1 MLTLKTKNSLIL
13 HLVGEQAINMNTLS
27 MKTVKEISK
36 ITGISIRTLRYYDEI
51 GLLKPARVTEAG
63 YRLYDDQELE
73 KLQEILFY
81 KELEIP
87 LSDIK
92 KIMENPEYDKQKA
105 LAVQKSLLERKR
117 NRLNGIIELID
128 DVMKGVNTMSFGAF
142 TEEDVKKIIDHSLE
156 LQSQESLNAIIEQFG
171 SLENYCASMEENL
184 KDESRAAELIKIY
197 GSKDKAVEASLEATG
212 NMDELQQVQSDIDNI
227 YKQFALVMEKQ
238 DADVETECVKKL
250 AESYKKLLRV
260 DNARYVLL
268 KTADDYLGNGVLT
281 EVTDKQYGQGVTK
294 YIGEAIKRY
303 YGV

>member
-1 MLTLKTKNSLIL
+1 
-13 HLVGEQAINMNTLS
+13 

-212 NMDELQQVQSDIDNI
+212 NMDELQQVQYDIDNI
-227 YKQFALVMEKQ
+227 YKQFAIAMEKQ
-238 DADVETECVKKL
+238 DADMETECVGKL

>member
-1 MLTLKTKNSLIL
+1 
-13 HLVGEQAINMNTLS
+13 

-171 SLENYCASMEENL
+171 SLENYRASMEENL
-184 KDESRAAELIKIY
+184 KDESRVAELIKIY
-197 GSKDKAVEASLEATG
+197 GSKDQAVEASLASTG
-212 NMDELQQVQSDIDNI
+212 NMDELQQVQYDIDNI
-227 YKQFALVMEKQ
+227 YNQFALAKEKQ
-238 DADVETECVKKL
+238 DADMETECVEKL
-250 AESYKKLLRV
+250 AESYKKLLHV

-281 EVTDKQYGQGVTK
+281 EATDKQYGQGVTK

>member
-1 MLTLKTKNSLIL
+1 
-13 HLVGEQAINMNTLS
+13 

-92 KIMENPEYDKQKA
+92 KIMENPEYDKQKE
-105 LAVQKSLLERKR
+105 LTVQKSLLERKR

-142 TEEDVKKIIDHSLE
+142 TEADVEKIIDHSLE

-238 DADVETECVKKL
+238 DVDVETECVKKL

-281 EVTDKQYGQGVTK
+281 EATDKQYGQGVTK

>member
-1 MLTLKTKNSLIL
+1 M
-13 HLVGEQAINMNTLS
+13 TLS
-27 MKTVKEISK
+27 LRDGLGWNRKEEIYEKTVKEISK
-36 ITGISIRTLRYYDEI
+36 INGISIRTLRYYDEI

-81 KELEIP
+81 KELEIR

-92 KIMENPEYDKQKA
+92 KIMDNPEYDKQKA

-117 NRLNGIIELID
+117 NCLNRIIELID

-156 LQSQESLNAIIEQFG
+156 LQSQETRNAIIEQFG
-171 SLENYCASMEENL
+171 SLENYSASMEENL
-184 KDESRAAELIKIY
+184 KDGSRAAELIKIY
-197 GSKDKAVEASLEATG
+197 GSKDKAIEASLAATG
-212 NMDELQQVQSDIDNI
+212 NMDELRQVQYDIDNI
-227 YKQFALVMEKQ
+227 YKQFAIAMEKQ
-238 DADVETECVKKL
+238 DADMETECVGKL
-250 AESYKKLLRV
+250 SESYKKLLRV

-268 KTADDYLGNGVLT
+268 KTADDYVGNGVLT
-281 EVTDKQYGQGVTK
+281 EATDKQYGQGVTK

>member
-1 MLTLKTKNSLIL
+1 
-13 HLVGEQAINMNTLS
+13 

-117 NRLNGIIELID
+117 NCLNRIIELID

-156 LQSQESLNAIIEQFG
+156 LKSQETRNAIIEQFG
-171 SLENYCASMEENL
+171 SLENYRASMEENL
-184 KDESRAAELIKIY
+184 KDGSRAAELIKIY
-197 GSKDKAVEASLEATG
+197 GSKDKAIEASLAATG
-212 NMDELQQVQSDIDNI
+212 NMDELRQGQYDIDNI
-227 YKQFALVMEKQ
+227 YKQFALAKEKQ
-238 DADVETECVKKL
+238 DADMETECVGKL

-268 KTADDYLGNGVLT
+268 KTADDYVGNGVLT
-281 EVTDKQYGQGVTK
+281 EATDKQYGQGVTK

>member
-1 MLTLKTKNSLIL
+1 
-13 HLVGEQAINMNTLS
+13 

-92 KIMENPEYDKQKA
+92 KILENPEYDKQKA
-105 LAVQKSLLERKR
+105 LAVQKSLLEQKR

-156 LQSQESLNAIIEQFG
+156 LQSQETRNAIIEQFG
-171 SLENYCASMEENL
+171 SLENYRASMEENL
-184 KDESRAAELIKIY
+184 KDGSRAAELIKIY
-197 GSKDKAVEASLEATG
+197 GSKDKAIEASLAATG
-212 NMDELQQVQSDIDNI
+212 NMDELRQGQYDIDNI
-227 YKQFALVMEKQ
+227 YKQFALAKEKQ
-238 DADVETECVKKL
+238 DADMETECVGKL

-268 KTADDYLGNGVLT
+268 KTADDYVGNGVLT
-281 EVTDKQYGQGVTK
+281 EATDKQYGQGVTK
-294 YIGEAIKRY
+294 YIGESIKRY

>member
-1 MLTLKTKNSLIL
+1 
-13 HLVGEQAINMNTLS
+13 

-63 YRLYDDQELE
+63 YRLYDDKELE

-87 LSDIK
+87 LADIK
-92 KIMENPEYDKQKA
+92 KVMENPEYDKQKA

-142 TEEDVKKIIDHSLE
+142 TEEDVKKMIDHGLE

-171 SLENYCASMEENL
+171 SLENYRASMEENL

-197 GSKDKAVEASLEATG
+197 GSKDKAVEASLAATG
-212 NMDELQQVQSDIDNI
+212 NMNELQQVQYDIDII
-227 YKQFALVMEKQ
+227 YKQFAIAMEKQ
-238 DADVETECVKKL
+238 DADMETECVGKL

-260 DNARYVLL
+260 DNARYILL

-281 EVTDKQYGQGVTK
+281 EVTDKQYGLGVTK

>member
-1 MLTLKTKNSLIL
+1 MK
-13 HLVGEQAINMNTLS
+13 
-27 MKTVKEISK
+27 KTVKEISK

-117 NRLNGIIELID
+117 NCLNRIIELID

-156 LQSQESLNAIIEQFG
+156 LKSQETRNAIIEQFG
-171 SLENYCASMEENL
+171 SLENCRASMEENL
-184 KDESRAAELIKIY
+184 KDGSRAAELIKIY
-197 GSKDKAVEASLEATG
+197 GSKDKAIEASLAATG
-212 NMDELQQVQSDIDNI
+212 NMDELRQGQYDIDNI
-227 YKQFALVMEKQ
+227 YKQFALAKEKQ
-238 DADVETECVKKL
+238 DADMETECVGKL

-268 KTADDYLGNGVLT
+268 KTADDYVGNGVLT
-281 EVTDKQYGQGVTK
+281 EATDKQYGQGVTK

>member
-1 MLTLKTKNSLIL
+1 MK
-13 HLVGEQAINMNTLS
+13 
-27 MKTVKEISK
+27 KTVKEISK

-92 KIMENPEYDKQKA
+92 KIMDNPEYDKQKA

-117 NRLNGIIELID
+117 NCLNRIIELID

-156 LQSQESLNAIIEQFG
+156 LQSQETRNAIIEQFG
-171 SLENYCASMEENL
+171 SLENYSASMEENL
-184 KDESRAAELIKIY
+184 KDGSRAAELIKIY
-197 GSKDKAVEASLEATG
+197 GSKDKAIEASLAATG
-212 NMDELQQVQSDIDNI
+212 NMDELRQVQYDIDNI
-227 YKQFALVMEKQ
+227 YKQFALAKEKQ
-238 DADVETECVKKL
+238 DADMETECVGKL

-268 KTADDYLGNGVLT
+268 KTADDYVGNGVLT
-281 EVTDKQYGQGVTK
+281 EATDKQYGQGVTK

>member
-1 MLTLKTKNSLIL
+1 
-13 HLVGEQAINMNTLS
+13 

-51 GLLKPARVTEAG
+51 GLLKPSRVTEAG

-142 TEEDVKKIIDHSLE
+142 TEADVKKIIDHSLE
-156 LQSQESLNAIIEQFG
+156 LQSQDSLNAIIEQFG

-184 KDESRAAELIKIY
+184 KDESRVTELIKIY

-238 DADVETECVKKL
+238 DVDVETECVKKL

-281 EVTDKQYGQGVTK
+281 EATDKQYGQGVTK

>member
-1 MLTLKTKNSLIL
+1 
-13 HLVGEQAINMNTLS
+13 

-105 LAVQKSLLERKR
+105 LTVQKSLLERKR

-212 NMDELQQVQSDIDNI
+212 NMDELQQVQYDIDNI
-227 YKQFALVMEKQ
+227 YKQFAIAMEKQ
-238 DADVETECVKKL
+238 DADMETECVGKL

-268 KTADDYLGNGVLT
+268 KTTDDYLGNGVLT
-281 EVTDKQYGQGVTK
+281 EATDKQYGQGVTK

>member
-1 MLTLKTKNSLIL
+1 
-13 HLVGEQAINMNTLS
+13 

-81 KELEIP
+81 RELEIP

-105 LAVQKSLLERKR
+105 LTVQKSLLERKR

-212 NMDELQQVQSDIDNI
+212 NMDELQQVQYDIDNI
-227 YKQFALVMEKQ
+227 YKQFAIAMEKQ
-238 DADVETECVKKL
+238 DADMETECVGKL

-268 KTADDYLGNGVLT
+268 KTTDDYLGNGVLT
-281 EVTDKQYGQGVTK
+281 EATDKQYGQGVTK

>member
-1 MLTLKTKNSLIL
+1 
-13 HLVGEQAINMNTLS
+13 

-105 LAVQKSLLERKR
+105 LAVQKSLLEQKR

-171 SLENYCASMEENL
+171 SLENCRASMEENL

-197 GSKDKAVEASLEATG
+197 GSKDKAVDASLAAKG
-212 NMDELQQVQSDIDNI
+212 NMDELQQVQYDIDNI
-227 YKQFALVMEKQ
+227 YKQFALAKEKQ
-238 DADVETECVKKL
+238 DADMETEFVRKL
-250 AESYKKLLRV
+250 VESYKKLLRV

-281 EVTDKQYGQGVTK
+281 EATDKQYGQGVTK

>member
-1 MLTLKTKNSLIL
+1 MK
-13 HLVGEQAINMNTLS
+13 
-27 MKTVKEISK
+27 KTVKEISK

-92 KIMENPEYDKQKA
+92 KIMDNPEYDKQKA

-117 NRLNGIIELID
+117 NCLNRIIELID

-156 LQSQESLNAIIEQFG
+156 LQSQETRNAIIEQFG
-171 SLENYCASMEENL
+171 SLENYRASMEENL
-184 KDESRAAELIKIY
+184 KDESGAAELIKIY
-197 GSKDKAVEASLEATG
+197 GSKDKAIEASLAATG
-212 NMDELQQVQSDIDNI
+212 NMDELRQVQYDIDNI
-227 YKQFALVMEKQ
+227 YKQFALAKEKQ
-238 DADVETECVKKL
+238 DADMETECVGKL

-268 KTADDYLGNGVLT
+268 KTADDYVGNGVLT
-281 EVTDKQYGQGVTK
+281 EATDKQYGQGVTK

>member
-1 MLTLKTKNSLIL
+1 
-13 HLVGEQAINMNTLS
+13 
-27 MKTVKEISK
+27 MKTVKEVSK

-51 GLLKPARVTEAG
+51 GLLKPARVTESG
-63 YRLYDDQELE
+63 YRLYDKEELE

-92 KIMENPEYDKQKA
+92 KIMANPEYDRQKA
-105 LAVQKSLLERKR
+105 LAVQKTLLERKR

-171 SLENYCASMEENL
+171 SLENYRASMEENL

-197 GSKDKAVEASLEATG
+197 GSKDKVVDASLAATG
-212 NMDELQQVQSDIDNI
+212 NMDELQQVQNDIDNI
-227 YKQFALVMEKQ
+227 YKQFALAMEKQ
-238 DADVETECVKKL
+238 DVDMGAECVKKL
-250 AESYKKLLRV
+250 AESYKKFLHV

-268 KTADDYLGNGVLT
+268 KTAEDYLGNGVLT
-281 EVTDKQYGQGVTK
+281 EATDKQYGQGITK
-294 YIGEAIKRY
+294 YIGEAIKHY

>member
-1 MLTLKTKNSLIL
+1 
-13 HLVGEQAINMNTLS
+13 

-63 YRLYDDQELE
+63 YRLYDNQELE

-81 KELEIP
+81 KELEIS
-87 LSDIK
+87 LSEIK
-92 KIMENPEYDKQKA
+92 KIMENPEYDRQKA

-156 LQSQESLNAIIEQFG
+156 LQSQESLDAIIEQFG
-171 SLENYCASMEENL
+171 SLENCRASMEENL

-197 GSKDKAVEASLEATG
+197 GSKDKAVDASLAATG
-212 NMDELQQVQSDIDNI
+212 NMDELQQVQYDIDNI
-227 YKQFALVMEKQ
+227 YKQFAIAMEEQ
-238 DADVETECVKKL
+238 DADMETECVGKL

-281 EVTDKQYGQGVTK
+281 EATDKQYGQGVTK

>member
-1 MLTLKTKNSLIL
+1 
-13 HLVGEQAINMNTLS
+13 

-63 YRLYDDQELE
+63 YRLYDDKELE

-87 LSDIK
+87 LADIK
-92 KIMENPEYDKQKA
+92 KVMENPEYDKQKA
-105 LAVQKSLLERKR
+105 LAIQKSLLERKR

-142 TEEDVKKIIDHSLE
+142 TEADVKKIIDHSLE
-156 LQSQESLNAIIEQFG
+156 LQSQESLDAIIEQFG
-171 SLENYCASMEENL
+171 SLENYRAFMEENL

-197 GSKDKAVEASLEATG
+197 GSKDKVVDASLATTG
-212 NMDELQQVQSDIDNI
+212 NMDEQRQIQSEIDNI
-227 YKQFALVMEKQ
+227 YKQFALAMEKQ
-238 DADVETECVKKL
+238 DATMETECVGKL
-250 AESYKKLLRV
+250 AESYKKLLHV

-268 KTADDYLGNGVLT
+268 KTADDYLSDGVLV
-281 EVTDKQYGQGVTK
+281 EPTDKQYGQGVTK

>member
-1 MLTLKTKNSLIL
+1 
-13 HLVGEQAINMNTLS
+13 

-142 TEEDVKKIIDHSLE
+142 TEENVKKIIDHSLE
-156 LQSQESLNAIIEQFG
+156 LQSQESLDAIIEEFD
-171 SLENYCASMEENL
+171 SLKNYRVAMEENL

-197 GSKDKAVEASLEATG
+197 GSKDKAVEASLAATG
-212 NMDELQQVQSDIDNI
+212 NMDELQQVQYDIDNI

-281 EVTDKQYGQGVTK
+281 EATDKQYGQGVTK

>member
-1 MLTLKTKNSLIL
+1 
-13 HLVGEQAINMNTLS
+13 

-63 YRLYDDQELE
+63 YRLYDDQKLE

>member
-1 MLTLKTKNSLIL
+1 
-13 HLVGEQAINMNTLS
+13 

-63 YRLYDDQELE
+63 YRLYDDKELE

-87 LSDIK
+87 LADIK
-92 KIMENPEYDKQKA
+92 KVMENPERDKQKA

-142 TEEDVKKIIDHSLE
+142 TEEDVKKMIDHSLE

-171 SLENYCASMEENL
+171 SLENYRASMEENL

-197 GSKDKAVEASLEATG
+197 GSKDKAVDASLAATG
-212 NMDELQQVQSDIDNI
+212 NMDELLQVQYDIDNI
-227 YKQFALVMEKQ
+227 YKQFAIAMEKQ
-238 DADVETECVKKL
+238 DADMETECVRKL
-250 AESYKKLLRV
+250 VESYKKLLRV

-268 KTADDYLGNGVLT
+268 KTADDYLGSGVLA
-281 EVTDKQYGQGVTK
+281 EATDKQFGQGVTK

>member
-1 MLTLKTKNSLIL
+1 
-13 HLVGEQAINMNTLS
+13 
-27 MKTVKEISK
+27 MKKVKEISK

-92 KIMENPEYDKQKA
+92 KIMGNPEYDKQKA
-105 LAVQKSLLERKR
+105 LAVQKSLLEQKR

-128 DVMKGVNTMSFGAF
+128 DVMKGVNTLSFGAF

-171 SLENYCASMEENL
+171 SLENCRASMEENL

-197 GSKDKAVEASLEATG
+197 GSKDKAVDASLAATG
-212 NMDELQQVQSDIDNI
+212 NMDELQQVQYDIDNI
-227 YKQFALVMEKQ
+227 YKQFAIAMEKQ
-238 DADVETECVKKL
+238 DADMETECVGKL

-281 EVTDKQYGQGVTK
+281 EATDKQYGQGVTK
-294 YIGEAIKRY
+294 YIGEAIRCY

>member
-1 MLTLKTKNSLIL
+1 MLF
-13 HLVGEQAINMNTLS
+13 
-27 MKTVKEISK
+27 
-36 ITGISIRTLRYYDEI
+36 YYDEI
-51 GLLKPARVTEAG
+51 GVLKPARVTEAG
-63 YRLYDDQELE
+63 YRLYDEQELE

-156 LQSQESLNAIIEQFG
+156 LQSKESLDAIIEQFG
-171 SLENYCASMEENL
+171 SLENYRASMEENL

-197 GSKDKAVEASLEATG
+197 GGKDKAVDASLAATG
-212 NMDELQQVQSDIDNI
+212 NMDELQQVQNDIDNI
-227 YKQFALVMEKQ
+227 YKQFALAMEKQ
-238 DADVETECVKKL
+238 DADMGAECVKKL
-250 AESYKKLLRV
+250 AESYKKLLRL

-268 KTADDYLGNGVLT
+268 KTADDYLGNGVLI
-281 EVTDKQYGQGVTK
+281 EATDKQYGQGVTK
-294 YIGEAIKRY
+294 YIGEAIKHY

>member
-1 MLTLKTKNSLIL
+1 
-13 HLVGEQAINMNTLS
+13 

-51 GLLKPARVTEAG
+51 GLLKPSRVTEAG

-92 KIMENPEYDKQKA
+92 KIMDNPEYDKQKA

-117 NRLNGIIELID
+117 NRLNGIVELID

-142 TEEDVKKIIDHSLE
+142 TEADVKKIIDHSLE
-156 LQSQESLNAIIEQFG
+156 LQSQDSLNAIIEQSG

-184 KDESRAAELIKIY
+184 KDESRVTELIKIY

-238 DADVETECVKKL
+238 DVDVETECVKKL

-281 EVTDKQYGQGVTK
+281 EATDKQYGQGVTK

>member
-1 MLTLKTKNSLIL
+1 
-13 HLVGEQAINMNTLS
+13 

-63 YRLYDDQELE
+63 YRLYDDKELE

-87 LSDIK
+87 LADIK
-92 KIMENPEYDKQKA
+92 KVMENPEYDKQKA

-142 TEEDVKKIIDHSLE
+142 TEADVKKIIDHSLE
-156 LQSQESLNAIIEQFG
+156 LQSQESLDAIIEQFG
-171 SLENYCASMEENL
+171 SLENYRASMEENL
-184 KDESRAAELIKIY
+184 KDESRVAELIKIY
-197 GSKDKAVEASLEATG
+197 GSKDKAVDASLAATG
-212 NMDELQQVQSDIDNI
+212 NMDELQQIQSEIDNI
-227 YKQFALVMEKQ
+227 YKQFAIAMEKQ
-238 DADVETECVKKL
+238 DVTMETECVGKL
-250 AESYKKLLRV
+250 AESYKKLLHV

-268 KTADDYLGNGVLT
+268 KTADDYLSNGVLV
-281 EVTDKQYGQGVTK
+281 EPTDEQYGQGVTK

>member
-1 MLTLKTKNSLIL
+1 
-13 HLVGEQAINMNTLS
+13 

-63 YRLYDDQELE
+63 YRLYDDKELE

-87 LSDIK
+87 LADIK
-92 KIMENPEYDKQKA
+92 KVMENPEYDKQKA

-142 TEEDVKKIIDHSLE
+142 TEEDVKKMIDHSLE

-171 SLENYCASMEENL
+171 SLENYRASMEENL

-197 GSKDKAVEASLEATG
+197 GSKDKAVEASLAATG
-212 NMDELQQVQSDIDNI
+212 NMNELQQVQYDIDNI
-227 YKQFALVMEKQ
+227 YKQFAIAMEKQ
-238 DADVETECVKKL
+238 DADMETECVGKL

>member
-1 MLTLKTKNSLIL
+1 
-13 HLVGEQAINMNTLS
+13 

-63 YRLYDDQELE
+63 YRLYDDKELE

-87 LSDIK
+87 LADIK
-92 KIMENPEYDKQKA
+92 KVMENPEYDKQKA
-105 LAVQKSLLERKR
+105 LAVQKSFLERKR

-142 TEEDVKKIIDHSLE
+142 TEEDVKKMIDHSLE
-156 LQSQESLNAIIEQFG
+156 LQSQESLDAIIEQFG
-171 SLENYCASMEENL
+171 SLENYRASMKENL
-184 KDESRAAELIKIY
+184 KDESRTAELIKIY
-197 GSKDKAVEASLEATG
+197 GSKDKAVEASLAATG
-212 NMDELQQVQSDIDNI
+212 NMDELQQVQYDIDNI
-227 YKQFALVMEKQ
+227 YKQFAIAKEKQ
-238 DADVETECVKKL
+238 DADMETECVRKL

-281 EVTDKQYGQGVTK
+281 EATDKQYGQGVTK

>member
-1 MLTLKTKNSLIL
+1 
-13 HLVGEQAINMNTLS
+13 
-27 MKTVKEISK
+27 MKAVKEISK

-105 LAVQKSLLERKR
+105 LAVQKSLLEQKR

-128 DVMKGVNTMSFGAF
+128 DVMKGVNKMSFGAF

-156 LQSQESLNAIIEQFG
+156 IQSQESLNAIIEQFG
-171 SLENYCASMEENL
+171 SLENYRASMEENL

-197 GSKDKAVEASLEATG
+197 GSKDKAVEASLAATG
-212 NMDELQQVQSDIDNI
+212 NMNELQQVQYDIDII
-227 YKQFALVMEKQ
+227 YKQFAIAMEKQ
-238 DADVETECVKKL
+238 DADMETECVGKL

-260 DNARYVLL
+260 DNARYILL

-294 YIGEAIKRY
+294 YVGEAIKRY

>member
-1 MLTLKTKNSLIL
+1 
-13 HLVGEQAINMNTLS
+13 

-105 LAVQKSLLERKR
+105 LAVQKSLLEQKR

-171 SLENYCASMEENL
+171 SLENCRASMEENL

-197 GSKDKAVEASLEATG
+197 GSKDKAVDASLAATG
-212 NMDELQQVQSDIDNI
+212 NMDELQQVQYDIDNI
-227 YKQFALVMEKQ
+227 YKQFAIAMEKQ
-238 DADVETECVKKL
+238 DADMETECVGKL

-281 EVTDKQYGQGVTK
+281 EATDKQFGQGVTK

>member
-1 MLTLKTKNSLIL
+1 
-13 HLVGEQAINMNTLS
+13 

-63 YRLYDDQELE
+63 YRLYDDKELE

-87 LSDIK
+87 LADIK
-92 KIMENPEYDKQKA
+92 KVMENPEYDKQKA

-142 TEEDVKKIIDHSLE
+142 TEEDVKKMIDHSLE

-171 SLENYCASMEENL
+171 SLENYRASMEENL

-197 GSKDKAVEASLEATG
+197 GSKDKAVEASLAATG
-212 NMDELQQVQSDIDNI
+212 NMNELQQVQYDIDNI
-227 YKQFALVMEKQ
+227 YKQFAIAMEKQ
-238 DADVETECVKKL
+238 DADMETECVRKL
-250 AESYKKLLRV
+250 AKNYKKLLKV

-281 EVTDKQYGQGVTK
+281 EATDKQYGQGVTK

>member
-1 MLTLKTKNSLIL
+1 
-13 HLVGEQAINMNTLS
+13 

-63 YRLYDDQELE
+63 YRLYDDKELE

-87 LSDIK
+87 LADIK
-92 KIMENPEYDKQKA
+92 KVMENPEYDKQKA

-142 TEEDVKKIIDHSLE
+142 TEEDVKKMIDHSLE
-156 LQSQESLNAIIEQFG
+156 LQSQESLDAVIEQFG
-171 SLENYCASMEENL
+171 SLENYRVAMEENL

-197 GSKDKAVEASLEATG
+197 GSKDKAVEASLAATG
-212 NMDELQQVQSDIDNI
+212 NMDELLQVQYDIDNI
-227 YKQFALVMEKQ
+227 YKQFAIAKEKQ
-238 DADVETECVKKL
+238 DADMETECVRKL
-250 AESYKKLLRV
+250 AKNYKKLLRV

-281 EVTDKQYGQGVTK
+281 EATDKQYGQGVTK

>member
-1 MLTLKTKNSLIL
+1 
-13 HLVGEQAINMNTLS
+13 
-27 MKTVKEISK
+27 MKTVKEVSK

-63 YRLYDDQELE
+63 YRLYDKEELE

-105 LAVQKSLLERKR
+105 LAVQKFLLECKR

-142 TEEDVKKIIDHSLE
+142 TEEDVKKMIDHSLE
-156 LQSQESLNAIIEQFG
+156 LQSQESLDDVIEQFG
-171 SLENYCASMEENL
+171 SLKNYRVAMEENL

-197 GSKDKAVEASLEATG
+197 GSKDKAVEASLAATG
-212 NMDELQQVQSDIDNI
+212 NMDELLQVQYDIDNI
-227 YKQFALVMEKQ
+227 YKQFAIAKEKQ
-238 DADVETECVKKL
+238 DADMETECVRKL
-250 AESYKKLLRV
+250 AKNYKKLLRV

-281 EVTDKQYGQGVTK
+281 EATDKQYGQGVTK

>member
-1 MLTLKTKNSLIL
+1 
-13 HLVGEQAINMNTLS
+13 

-63 YRLYDDQELE
+63 YRLYDDKELE

-87 LSDIK
+87 LADIK
-92 KIMENPEYDKQKA
+92 KVMENPEHDKQKA

-171 SLENYCASMEENL
+171 SLENYRASMEEKL

-197 GSKDKAVEASLEATG
+197 GSKDKAVDASLAATG
-212 NMDELQQVQSDIDNI
+212 NMDELQQVQYDIDNI
-227 YKQFALVMEKQ
+227 FKQFAIAMEKQ
-238 DADVETECVKKL
+238 DADMETECVRKL
-250 AESYKKLLRV
+250 VESYKKLLRV

-268 KTADDYLGNGVLT
+268 KTADDYLGNGVLA
-281 EVTDKQYGQGVTK
+281 EATDKQFGQGVTK

>member
-1 MLTLKTKNSLIL
+1 
-13 HLVGEQAINMNTLS
+13 

-92 KIMENPEYDKQKA
+92 KIMENPEYNKQKA
-105 LAVQKSLLERKR
+105 LAVQKSLLEQKR

-171 SLENYCASMEENL
+171 SLENCRASMEENL

-197 GSKDKAVEASLEATG
+197 GSKDKAVDASLAATG
-212 NMDELQQVQSDIDNI
+212 NMDELQQVQYDIDNI
-227 YKQFALVMEKQ
+227 YKHFAIAMEKQ
-238 DADVETECVKKL
+238 DADMETECVGKL

-281 EVTDKQYGQGVTK
+281 EATDKQYGQGVTK